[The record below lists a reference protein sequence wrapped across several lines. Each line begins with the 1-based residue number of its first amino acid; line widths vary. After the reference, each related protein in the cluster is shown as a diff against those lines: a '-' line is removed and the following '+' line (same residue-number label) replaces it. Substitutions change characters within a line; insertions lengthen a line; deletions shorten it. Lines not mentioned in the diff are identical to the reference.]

1 MPMVVVVHPEYPGGR
16 ACKAVTSHIDL
27 VPTLA
32 GLTNADTQRR
42 DAALTGLPGRDFTS
56 LLKAP
61 EQASLTAI
69 REGALFNYVGLWT
82 VDALYMTRT
91 ARDLGEDRYVPPFSE
106 LRPEMTPR
114 EFVSFCF
121 DGRYKFS
128 RYYAP
133 DNFNTPRT
141 FEELISN
148 NDLEMFDLEQDPDE
162 MVNLAVDTS
171 ANRELILRQNELLN
185 RLMAREVGDNNGSFL
200 PAELRRR

>member
-1 MPMVVVVHPEYPGGR
+1 MVVVHPEYPGGR
-16 ACKAVTSHIDL
+16 TCKAVTSHIDL

-32 GLTNADTQRR
+32 GLTNAETQRR
-42 DAALTGLPGRDFTS
+42 AAALAGLPGRDFTS

-61 EQASLTAI
+61 EQAALTAI

-82 VDALYMTRT
+82 VDALYMIRT
-91 ARDLGEDRYVPPFSE
+91 ARDLGEARYAPPFTE

-114 EFVSFCF
+114 GFVSFCF

-133 DNFNTPRT
+133 DNFNTPTT
-141 FEELISN
+141 FEQLVGN
-148 NDLEMFDLEQDPDE
+148 NDIELFDLERDPDE
-162 MVNLAVDTS
+162 MVNLAVDAS

-185 RLMAREVGDNNGSFL
+185 RLLAREVGDNNGSFL
-200 PAELRRR
+200 PAVLGKR